1 MIGVDTNI
9 LLRFALRDD
18 AAQFPAASAF
28 LEDASRLDE
37 PAVVC
42 PVALVEFV
50 WTLMRRHRFS
60 KHRVID
66 ILDALTDSGRVIYSD
81 DSLIRD
87 CVDQWRVGD
96 ADLPDYLIAA
106 VNLHAGARTTLT
118 FDQTA
123 AQEPGFSLL
132 PS

>member
-18 AAQFPAASAF
+18 AAQSPVASDF
-28 LEDASRLDE
+28 LEDAGRLDE
-37 PAVVC
+37 PALLC

-50 WTLMRRHRFS
+50 WTLMRRHRFA
-60 KHRVID
+60 KPRVIE
-66 ILDALTDSGRVIYSD
+66 ILDALTDSGRVVYSD
-81 DSLIRD
+81 DPLIRD
-87 CVDQWRVGD
+87 CVDKWRSGE

-106 VNLHAGARTTLT
+106 LNLQAGARTTLT